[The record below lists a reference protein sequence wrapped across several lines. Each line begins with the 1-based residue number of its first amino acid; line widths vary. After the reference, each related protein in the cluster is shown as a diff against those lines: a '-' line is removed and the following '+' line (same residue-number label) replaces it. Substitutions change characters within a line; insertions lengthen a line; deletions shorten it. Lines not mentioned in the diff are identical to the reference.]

1 MQACNTN
8 ENGQVLVGGIV
19 FLLISIL
26 FCAYFLYVCESFE
39 RKYSNEEKAK
49 EEAIVQAAKIAN
61 MLDQISI
68 NNQSIIAA
76 VITSQTAFAEA
87 FELGIYTSYEQPY
100 WKTYGSLTQKSNS
113 LEASSAVIKK
123 AYQSYALTAARGF
136 FIAKSLSEKNKNLVA
151 KMPKKISVYF
161 KQSSNAQV
169 HCFALETQR
178 DRYQK
183 PGFVNFPVP
192 KSYPFFLIK
201 NECDVE
207 HRVGKIRGKI
217 QKGLPFLYSSESN
230 EVLSYK
236 KIDKLNFL
244 GNLSFQDNQY
254 GIWFVN
260 PSQQEPFFKALEFKI
275 AKTIDTEKKYSIV
288 DEYLSRVPF
297 FKNINLASK
306 KNLSAVLS
314 DSKIYISHPN
324 IACSEN
330 SNCSSNDFLRAFFF
344 PNWAALVKEQ
354 KMHEKE
360 ISSE

>member
-1 MQACNTN
+1 MKKFNKNEKGQA
-8 ENGQVLVGGIV
+8 LVGGIV
-19 FLLISIL
+19 FLLISML
-26 FCAYFLYVCESFE
+26 FCAYFIYVCESFA

-49 EEAIVQAAKIAN
+49 EEVIVQAAKVAN
-61 MLDQISI
+61 ALDQISI

-76 VITSQTAFAEA
+76 VVASQNAFAKA
-87 FELGIYTSYEQPY
+87 FELGIYVSYEQPY

-113 LEASSAVIKK
+113 LEASNAVIKK
-123 AYQSYALTAARGF
+123 AYQAYALTAARGF

-151 KMPKKISVYF
+151 RMPKKISSYF

-169 HCFALETQR
+169 HCFALETQK

-201 NECDVE
+201 NECGVE
-207 HRVGKIRGKI
+207 HRVGKIREKI

-236 KIDKLNFL
+236 KIDKFNFSENLN
-244 GNLSFQDNQY
+244 FQDNQY

-260 PSQQEPFFKALEFKI
+260 PSQQEQFFKALEFKME
-275 AKTIDTEKKYSIV
+275 KSVDTEKKYSV
-288 DEYLSRVPF
+288 FDKYLSGIPF

-314 DSKIYISHPN
+314 HSKIYISHPN

-330 SNCSSNDFLRAFFF
+330 QKCSSNEFLHAFFF
-344 PNWAALVKEQ
+344 PNWAALVT
-354 KMHEKE
+354 EKE
-360 ISSE
+360 INIERDIQ